1 MSYRKDNRTPGQI
14 GGVDMVFPYR
24 PDNVESSLIKKH
36 PLQRI
41 HSPSRSISAFVHA
54 TGLVSFFYSF
64 QCLKYF
70 PGEINEAYGWHF
82 QFLTIIALSISTL
95 TFIFGFLADITL
107 NPKLFLIKNALA
119 VASAPLEVLISL
131 LYWGL
136 TAIDRTLVMPP
147 GMHIDT
153 FVDLSLHLF
162 PAALLL
168 IDALLLSPPWTVG
181 VVPALLVPGCLATFY
196 WFWLEHCYSYNGWY
210 PYPIMEILKTEHRI
224 ILFVGSA
231 LTMSASTLALKWAF
245 SRFNGQLGKAVPGD
259 AKRR

>member
-1 MSYRKDNRTPGQI
+1 MFLIAGLTDHI
-14 GGVDMVFPYR
+14 AAR
-24 PDNVESSLIKKH
+24 PMRLKSLSDLVPFFVKARATKRYH
-36 PLQRI
+36 LAKYLT
-41 HSPSRSISAFVHA
+41 SRCSR
-54 TGLVSFFYSF
+54 
-64 QCLKYF
+64 
-70 PGEINEAYGWHF
+70 
-82 QFLTIIALSISTL
+82 IIALSISTL

-224 ILFVGSA
+224 ILFAGSA